1 MPKFNASQREAID
14 ARNRNILVSAAA
26 GSGKTTVM
34 VEKIRE
40 TLIWDP
46 EASISQFLV
55 ITFTRDAAQHMKDK
69 LRELLEQAA
78 REGSNQAARAL
89 SEIETASIST
99 IHSFCTQLLKPHFL
113 PMAAEV
119 PFGMA
124 DASGRIRIPAIQIRT
139 EDGETVAFSGRID
152 RIDALETAGGKKYF
166 LIVDNKMSSREVREN
181 SIVAGL
187 QLQLPLYIRAARLGL
202 EVRGGR
208 AGVER
213 RPIRIRRPTSSGAL
227 CHLLARCFLESN
239 TQCEAAVA
247 ALAHH
252 ARKCPFSTENCP
264 LDSFPGVTNP
274 KEKAIYWAR

>member
-14 ARNRNILVSAAA
+14 ARNRNILFSAAA

-40 TLIWDP
+40 TLIRDS

-152 RIDALETAGGKKYF
+152 RIDALETAGGE
-166 LIVDNKMSSREVREN
+166 EVFPDRGQQDEQQG
-181 SIVAGL
+181 SEEEFHRR
-187 QLQLPLYIRAARLGL
+187 RAAAAAAAVYPGGQAGL

-213 RPIRIRRPTSSGAL
+213 RIGRRPTSSGVL

-239 TQCEAAVA
+239 TQCGAAVA
-247 ALAHH
+247 ALAHR